1 MLRFDEMEQVSAEKW
16 RWRGWAVP
24 VSVLLHLAVV
34 AIFLFELPERIAEPQ
49 EPESISV
56 DLVPPE
62 EKKAEEGKPPG
73 AEEAKQEEKPQPPP
87 PPPAPPAEE
96 AKPLPP
102 MPATLPAIA
111 MRPEEAQSD
120 PEDKPGKAEE
130 AEKTE
135 PSEQPESQPEKTA
148 EEKPAPAAANS
159 DLQASADQG
168 EIAVSPAKQEAEP
181 DQAPV
186 PQAKPTEEKPADVAE
201 EKPAKLPAAKSL
213 LSSSLLSPAQRR
225 QMFGDLPPR
234 RRVVQLCSTEAL
246 AQIQGAGF
254 AARGMI
260 PFSDTGGRISGN
272 SIDASG
278 GAFNTGNSWHD
289 VSFQCEVDLENYTVT
304 EFRFKIGNAVSPDDA
319 KKRGFTRFQ

>member
-1 MLRFDEMEQVSAEKW
+1 M
-16 RWRGWAVP
+16 P

-56 DLVPPE
+56 DLVPPPE
-62 EKKAEEGKPPG
+62 EKKP
-73 AEEAKQEEKPQPPP
+73 EEAKPPAAEQAKQEKPQPPP

-96 AKPLPP
+96 PKPSPP
-102 MPATLPAIA
+102 LQATLPAIA
-111 MRPEEAQSD
+111 MRPEETQAD

-130 AEKTE
+130 ADKTE
-135 PSEQPESQPEKTA
+135 PSKEPESQPEKTA
-148 EEKPAPAAANS
+148 EDKPAPSAANG
-159 DLQASADQG
+159 DLKASAEQG
-168 EIAVSPAKQEAEP
+168 EIAVSPVKQEAEP
-181 DQAPV
+181 EKAPV
-186 PQAKPTEEKPADVAE
+186 PQEKPAAEKPAEVAK
-201 EKPAKLPAAKSL
+201 EKPAKLPAAKQL

-234 RRVVQLCSTEAL
+234 RRIVQLCSTEAL

-260 PFSDTGGRISGN
+260 PYSDTGGGISGN

-289 VSFQCEVDLENYTVT
+289 VSFQCEVDLDNYAVT
-304 EFRFKIGNAVSPDDA
+304 AFRFKIGNALTPDEA